1 MGKRTIFSTNGAM
14 TTGPYPTVHAKIN
27 LKCIIDLNVRGKII
41 KIIGEKNLEED
52 LCDFRVSKDFFDET
66 QKV

>member
-1 MGKRTIFSTNGAM
+1 M

>member
-1 MGKRTIFSTNGAM
+1 M

-27 LKCIIDLNVRGKII
+27 LECIIDLNVRGKII